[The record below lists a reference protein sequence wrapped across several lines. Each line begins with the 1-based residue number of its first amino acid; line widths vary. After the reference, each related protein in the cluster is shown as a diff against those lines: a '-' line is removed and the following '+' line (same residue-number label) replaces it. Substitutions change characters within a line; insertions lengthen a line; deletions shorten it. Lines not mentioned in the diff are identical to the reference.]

1 MIKLSNS
8 VKGILLSFLASLL
21 VLFDGRAESAI
32 PPEIPLRD
40 FFRNPETAG
49 YQLSPSG
56 ESIAFLKSV
65 DSRMNVW
72 IQPRA
77 GGEAKQIT
85 HVKDRDVAGYFWKG
99 DKYIAY
105 LKDNGGDENFHVY
118 VAASDG
124 SQERDLTPFEGVR
137 ADIIDDL
144 RDNPTEM
151 IVALN
156 KRKKEIFDAFRL
168 NVESGELQSVAEN
181 PGSITDWVT
190 DHDGNV
196 RVGISTDGVNTSL
209 VYRKTDKEP
218 WKTIITTSFKEKFT
232 PEFFTFDNENL
243 YGISNIGRDTAA
255 AVVFDLDGR
264 KETKVLYENPDV
276 DVAGLTYSRK
286 RKVLLTASYSTW
298 KQERKFFDPVI
309 ERIFKTVQEKI
320 PGFEVGFVS
329 TNKDEDLFVVRALN
343 DRTRPVFYLYD
354 VKSGDLT
361 KLADSAPWLRADDLA
376 EVKPIEY
383 KSRDGLTI
391 HGYLTL
397 PKGRVPKNLPVVV
410 NPHGG
415 PWARDQWGF
424 DPETQF
430 LANRGFAVLQM
441 NFRGSTGYGR

>member
-1 MIKLSNS
+1 MKTSLY
-8 VKGILLSFLASLL
+8 LLIASMSFVASSPGQDP
-21 VLFDGRAESAI
+21 VPPKI
-32 PPEIPLRD
+32 PVRD
-40 FFRNPETAG
+40 FFRNPETAA

-85 HVKDRDVAGYFWKG
+85 HVKDSDVAGYFWKG

-137 ADIIDDL
+137 ADIIADL

-151 IVALN
+151 MVALN

-209 VYRKTDKEP
+209 LYRKTDKDP

-232 PEFFTFDNENL
+232 PEFFTFDNNNL
-243 YGISNIGRDTAA
+243 YGISNIGRDKAA
-255 AVVFDLDGR
+255 AVIFDLDGGTEA
-264 KETKVLYENPDV
+264 KALYENPEV
-276 DVAGLTYSRK
+276 DVADLTYSRK

-329 TNKDEDLFVVRALN
+329 SNKGEDLFVVRA
-343 DRTRPVFYLYD
+343 
-354 VKSGDLT
+354 
-361 KLADSAPWLRADDLA
+361 
-376 EVKPIEY
+376 
-383 KSRDGLTI
+383 
-391 HGYLTL
+391 
-397 PKGRVPKNLPVVV
+397 V
-410 NPHGG
+410 N
-415 PWARDQWGF
+415 
-424 DPETQF
+424 
-430 LANRGFAVLQM
+430 
-441 NFRGSTGYGR
+441 